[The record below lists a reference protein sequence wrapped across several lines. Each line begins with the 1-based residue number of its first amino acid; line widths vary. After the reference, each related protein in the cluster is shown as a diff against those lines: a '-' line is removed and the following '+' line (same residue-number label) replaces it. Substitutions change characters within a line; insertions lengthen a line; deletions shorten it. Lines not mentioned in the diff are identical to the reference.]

1 MDTVGDNS
9 LALLAW
15 ACLNLWSH
23 ALVTSP
29 TQNGTA
35 NPVFHFHPGKLAWV
49 ELRTEQSATYICC
62 VDVTQNEID

>member
-15 ACLNLWSH
+15 ACLNLCH

-35 NPVFHFHPGKLAWV
+35 NPVFHPGKLAWV

-62 VDVTQNEID
+62 VDVTQNEND